1 MLVFVAACI
10 VAFALWVAALRKR
23 AELAIGIAVG
33 LALAALVSAT
43 APSFKTHE
51 IPVWLPPLPFAV
63 IACTLFF
70 FGGLAWWWG
79 SDDR

>member
-1 MLVFVAACI
+1 M
-10 VAFALWVAALRKR
+10 
-23 AELAIGIAVG
+23 
-33 LALAALVSAT
+33 
-43 APSFKTHE
+43 HE